1 MDFSW
6 WEKHLIYMAG
16 IYEWLQFDADPK
28 RNLPLADTNYLYASI
43 WVQVLSV
50 LKCTFG
56 HRGGKL
62 AGIFVSSVAY
72 ACFQINP
79 TQNDQ
84 LPALETSDSKHSSR
98 TLISVDIPAGGQ
110 TSWLWQ
116 CIQLL
121 WLLGGGTAQ
130 RLNDKFYGKATTLSG
145 NISAFFFYCN
155 CDQKQINNGKKLLP
169 TIHQVSANF
178 LSAGPRIS
186 QQLNES
192 LFGLS
197 SASQSV
203 RIMSD
208 AQHMVGTGGT
218 GVNASDLLSA
228 IFTKQSPLQ
237 PTGQCTFPL
246 DLVHDNK
253 AAS

>member
-145 NISAFFFYCN
+145 NISAFFF
-155 CDQKQINNGKKLLP
+155 LL
-169 TIHQVSANF
+169 
-178 LSAGPRIS
+178 
-186 QQLNES
+186 
-192 LFGLS
+192 
-197 SASQSV
+197 
-203 RIMSD
+203 
-208 AQHMVGTGGT
+208 
-218 GVNASDLLSA
+218 
-228 IFTKQSPLQ
+228 
-237 PTGQCTFPL
+237 
-246 DLVHDNK
+246 
-253 AAS
+253 

>member
-1 MDFSW
+1 MLSNKSYIKW
-6 WEKHLIYMAG
+6 SASSTGNK
-16 IYEWLQFDADPK
+16 WLKAFITY
-28 RNLPLADTNYLYASI
+28 TNFR
-43 WVQVLSV
+43 W
-50 LKCTFG
+50 
-56 HRGGKL
+56 
-62 AGIFVSSVAY
+62 
-72 ACFQINP
+72 
-79 TQNDQ
+79 
-84 LPALETSDSKHSSR
+84 HSSWR
-98 TLISVDIPAGGQ
+98 TDFLIMTMHSVIMASGWRNSPE
-110 TSWLWQ
+110 TKWQ
-116 CIQLL
+116 ILRKSYHIE
-121 WLLGGGTAQ
+121 W
-130 RLNDKFYGKATTLSG
+130 KHFSF
-145 NISAFFFYCN
+145 FFFYCN